1 MPAPDWTYTDHPD
14 SPYYVP
20 PPVKERCCVCAGT
33 GYLWPRGK
41 TLASLRACWPCRG
54 RGYIVVE
61 GYADEPARCFGHEPY
76 TGDILG
82 NNGGP
87 TP

>member
-1 MPAPDWTYTDHPD
+1 MPNYPD
-14 SPYYVP
+14 SPP
-20 PPVKERCCVCAGT
+20 AIKERCCVCAGR
-33 GYLWPRGK
+33 GYLWPAGK
-41 TLASLRACWPCRG
+41 PMTSLRACWPCRG